1 MVRKEATK
9 GQEEVMPLL
18 KDAKKGDGKEEKK
31 AARDDAGEAKRTKAA
46 AAGQAGQKTKAPSA
60 KEERKDAVAQ
70 KQDTPAAFTA
80 PSQSTQSMSPE
91 VKELYPPDKIK
102 VVSLN
107 DIMDVSNSQ
116 SFSKAQYVRTDD
128 GKAVAIKEQN
138 EPQKAVLD
146 QQLFDKQFGYRRV
159 DLTLGRKVHWHFKQ
173 VLKWRKVDWA
183 HFFMGRVPITKWLPS
198 YNWLNDLKVDVL
210 GGVMLS
216 IMSLPQGLAYGYL
229 VGVPPIYGLIT
240 ATFGPLVYTIFGSS
254 RHNSP
259 GCFAIAALMVG
270 GVVEQ
275 FAHVESA
282 EDPIINSHHSNICC
296 KSASSVIEVDAAISV
311 TSSITFLVGLWQIFF
326 GLLNAGLLAVWLSD
340 HLVQGLTSGA
350 AVHVFTSQLKAMTG
364 VDGVPPTSE
373 PFGLIKFYLCFFRRL
388 RTIKL
393 PCVIISLIGNFL
405 LLLSSYFIDPILK
418 KWTNLKFPME
428 LFLVAFSILLV
439 FLSEG
444 TRYQI
449 NVPVVGKV
457 ESGFPSPQV
466 PSFDLVSELV
476 WHGISIAII
485 SFVIHIALAKLVS
498 KKFHYEI
505 DVNQEWFALGA
516 MNTISSFFGCF
527 VGGSSIGRTM
537 TLVKFGTTSQLSTMV
552 CCFIMVGFVYG
563 AGAFIYHLPKAVLAC
578 IILCAMKDLY
588 IQLFRG
594 FGLCRQSTVD
604 FMIFFVTLVS
614 VVLIN
619 VNTGLIIGI
628 VFALLTV
635 VFRTQWADS
644 TCMGRIPG
652 TSDFK
657 GLGHYRSAEEI
668 PGIKV
673 FRFDAPLYFANAE
686 LFILSVHNACG
697 LNPVLVKAKLIE
709 RAAAE
714 KAKETMDE
722 SSEANK
728 TSSGDMQLRVVGRRL
743 ADASVDSVAEDP
755 AEHVVTQ
762 LTHIIIDC
770 STIPYI
776 DLMGKDAIAQTFADY
791 ATIDITVLIANC
803 KVAVRQLFETSD
815 FYQKVPKN
823 RMFVS
828 VNDAVTQA
836 LKEQR
841 ERVPERKQIDHTDGP
856 RHVAKD
862 PVALSPA
869 QKTVVLNVLNEEGE
883 EQITQSAA
891 STTLSTQRAD
901 ISAEVRKDSAQVR
914 KNLQKFEKK
923 KEDKV
928 KKDDKKKEEPAK
940 KEEKP
945 VKKEEKPAKKEEK
958 KKDEGKRLIWR
969 RFSKAA
975 SKKDVDKTQ

>member
-1 MVRKEATK
+1 
-9 GQEEVMPLL
+9 
-18 KDAKKGDGKEEKK
+18 
-31 AARDDAGEAKRTKAA
+31 
-46 AAGQAGQKTKAPSA
+46 
-60 KEERKDAVAQ
+60 
-70 KQDTPAAFTA
+70 
-80 PSQSTQSMSPE
+80 
-91 VKELYPPDKIK
+91 
-102 VVSLN
+102 
-107 DIMDVSNSQ
+107 
-116 SFSKAQYVRTDD
+116 
-128 GKAVAIKEQN
+128 
-138 EPQKAVLD
+138 
-146 QQLFDKQFGYRRV
+146 
-159 DLTLGRKVHWHFKQ
+159 
-173 VLKWRKVDWA
+173 
-183 HFFMGRVPITKWLPS
+183 MGRVPITKWLPS
-198 YNWLNDLKVDVL
+198 YNWITDLRADVL

-216 IMSLPQGLAYGYL
+216 IMSLP
-229 VGVPPIYGLIT
+229 
-240 ATFGPLVYTIFGSS
+240 
-254 RHNSP
+254 
-259 GCFAIAALMVG
+259 
-270 GVVEQ
+270 
-275 FAHVESA
+275 
-282 EDPIINSHHSNICC
+282 
-296 KSASSVIEVDAAISV
+296 
-311 TSSITFLVGLWQIFF
+311 
-326 GLLNAGLLAVWLSD
+326 
-340 HLVQGLTSGA
+340 QGLTSGA

-373 PFGLIKFYLCFFRRL
+373 PFGLIK
-388 RTIKL
+388 
-393 PCVIISLIGNFL
+393 
-405 LLLSSYFIDPILK
+405 
-418 KWTNLKFPME
+418 
-428 LFLVAFSILLV
+428 
-439 FLSEG
+439 
-444 TRYQI
+444 
-449 NVPVVGKV
+449 V

-466 PSFDLVSELV
+466 PSFNLVGELV

-537 TLVKFGTTSQLSTMV
+537 TQVKFGTTSQLSTMV

-563 AGAFIYHLPKAVLAC
+563 AGAFIYHLPK
-578 IILCAMKDLY
+578 
-588 IQLFRG
+588 
-594 FGLCRQSTVD
+594 
-604 FMIFFVTLVS
+604 MIFFVTLVS
-614 VVLIN
+614 VILIN
-619 VNTGLIIGI
+619 VNTGLVIGI

-714 KAKETMDE
+714 KAKEAMDD

-728 TSSGDMQLRVVGRRL
+728 TSSRDMQLRVVGRRL

-803 KVAVRQLFETSD
+803 KVAVRQLFETTD

-841 ERVPERKQIDHTDGP
+841 ERVPERKQIDHTGGQ
-856 RHVAKD
+856 RHIAKD

-869 QKTVVLNVLNEEGE
+869 QKTVILNVLNEEGE
-883 EQITQSAA
+883 EQLTQSAEF
-891 STTLSTQRAD
+891 T
-901 ISAEVRKDSAQVR
+901 VRKR
-914 KNLQKFEKK
+914 
-923 KEDKV
+923 
-928 KKDDKKKEEPAK
+928 
-940 KEEKP
+940 
-945 VKKEEKPAKKEEK
+945 
-958 KKDEGKRLIWR
+958 
-969 RFSKAA
+969 
-975 SKKDVDKTQ
+975 

>member
-1 MVRKEATK
+1 MYT
-9 GQEEVMPLL
+9 
-18 KDAKKGDGKEEKK
+18 
-31 AARDDAGEAKRTKAA
+31 
-46 AAGQAGQKTKAPSA
+46 
-60 KEERKDAVAQ
+60 
-70 KQDTPAAFTA
+70 
-80 PSQSTQSMSPE
+80 
-91 VKELYPPDKIK
+91 
-102 VVSLN
+102 
-107 DIMDVSNSQ
+107 NS
-116 SFSKAQYVRTDD
+116 
-128 GKAVAIKEQN
+128 I
-138 EPQKAVLD
+138 
-146 QQLFDKQFGYRRV
+146 YR
-159 DLTLGRKVHWHFKQ
+159 
-173 VLKWRKVDWA
+173 A
-183 HFFMGRVPITKWLPS
+183 
-198 YNWLNDLKVDVL
+198 NDL
-210 GGVMLS
+210 
-216 IMSLPQGLAYGYL
+216 
-229 VGVPPIYGLIT
+229 
-240 ATFGPLVYTIFGSS
+240 
-254 RHNSP
+254 
-259 GCFAIAALMVG
+259 IA
-270 GVVEQ
+270 
-275 FAHVESA
+275 STR
-282 EDPIINSHHSNICC
+282 
-296 KSASSVIEVDAAISV
+296 VIS
-311 TSSITFLVGLWQIFF
+311 
-326 GLLNAGLLAVWLSD
+326 
-340 HLVQGLTSGA
+340 
-350 AVHVFTSQLKAMTG
+350 
-364 VDGVPPTSE
+364 
-373 PFGLIKFYLCFFRRL
+373 
-388 RTIKL
+388 
-393 PCVIISLIGNFL
+393 CV
-405 LLLSSYFIDPILK
+405 K
-418 KWTNLKFPME
+418 
-428 LFLVAFSILLV
+428 VAFSILLV

-444 TRYQI
+444 TRYEI

-466 PSFDLVSELV
+466 PSFNLVTELV

-537 TLVKFGTTSQLSTMV
+537 TLVKFGTTSQ
-552 CCFIMVGFVYG
+552 
-563 AGAFIYHLPKAVLAC
+563 AVLAC

-594 FGLCRQSTVD
+594 FRLCRQSTVD

-614 VVLIN
+614 VILIN

-714 KAKETMDE
+714 KTKETMDE
-722 SSEANK
+722 SSEGNK
-728 TSSGDMQLRVVGRRL
+728 TSSRDMQLRVVGRRL
-743 ADASVDSVAEDP
+743 ADASVDPVVEDP

-856 RHVAKD
+856 HHLVKD

-883 EQITQSAA
+883 EQITQSAVDMA
-891 STTLSTQRAD
+891 S
-901 ISAEVRKDSAQVR
+901 V
-914 KNLQKFEKK
+914 FEGGFKK
-923 KEDKV
+923 
-928 KKDDKKKEEPAK
+928 
-940 KEEKP
+940 
-945 VKKEEKPAKKEEK
+945 
-958 KKDEGKRLIWR
+958 GCG
-969 RFSKAA
+969 
-975 SKKDVDKTQ
+975 